1 MAITSQGIGSGLDV
15 NSIVSQL
22 VAIEKQPLK
31 LLQTKASSLQT
42 QLSLYGTLKSQAST
56 LGDAAAVLAQSSG
69 WNLQKATSSNTNA
82 VTVSLGASTTATS
95 LTVDVTQLAQAQSS
109 ASAGVAAGSALG
121 LEGTLSIT
129 MGTWSGDATAL
140 GFTPGSAAALDIT
153 VDYGDTISSIAQRIN
168 DSSTAGVTAIV
179 LKDGTNERL
188 VVRSKTTGEAQGFAI
203 TTTGSAGLSQFAIN
217 DAAGAVDSTNTS
229 PSSGMAMSQVAQ
241 DAKAKING
249 ATITSTTNKLSEV
262 VPGVTLQLL
271 TTTTSAANIT
281 IEDDTATMQKN
292 VQALVDAYN
301 ALNTTIAGATKYDAT
316 TKTGGPLQGDS
327 TTVGLLSTMRA
338 TIGSSST
345 GSTYSRLSDVGL
357 ELQTDGSLK
366 LNATRF
372 GTALTNLENLKKLFT
387 TDNSDSSTNGFGL
400 KIRDF
405 ARALVGYEGRVTN
418 KNTALQSAITRNGK
432 EQDRVN
438 ERAARVETS
447 LRKQY
452 TALDA
457 QMAKLTG
464 LSSYV
469 TSQLAQWNKS
479 SS

>member
-69 WNLQKATSSNTNA
+69 WNLQKATSSNTSA
-82 VTVSLGASTTATS
+82 VTVSLAANTTAMS
-95 LTVDVTQLAQAQSS
+95 MSVEVEKLAQPQSS
-109 ASAGVAAGSALG
+109 ASPGVTVGSAIGAAGILTIQ
-121 LEGTLSIT
+121 L
-129 MGTWSGDATAL
+129 GTWSGAAAAMS
-140 GFTPGSAAALDIT
+140 FAASATPGVEVG
-153 VDYGDTISSIAQRIN
+153 VDASDTTTTIAEKIN
-168 DSSTAGVTAIV
+168 NANTGLTAIV
-179 LKDGTNERL
+179 LRDGTNERL
-188 VVRSKTTGEAQGFAI
+188 VLRSKTTGAEQGFAVYNS
-203 TTTGSAGLSQFAIN
+203 GDAGLEQFTIH
-217 DAAGAVDSTNTS
+217 DTAGPVDTTNAS
-229 PSSGMAMSQVAQ
+229 PASGMSMGQVAQ

-249 ATITSTTNKLSEV
+249 VAVTSTTNKLTEV
-262 VPGVTLQLL
+262 VPGVSLQLL

-327 TTVGLLSTMRA
+327 TTVGLLSTMRT